1 MRWMRGWTV
10 VLALGLALALAACA
24 TGSKQMNALDRAQ
37 YDWSAAIR
45 WNDFEG
51 AWNLIDPAYREQH
64 PMSALEFERYKQVQV
79 SGYSDLASQLAPDG
93 LSARR
98 EIQINVINKHT
109 MTERSIRYTEV
120 WRYDAEARA
129 WWITSGLPDFWAGM

>member
-1 MRWMRGWTV
+1 MV
-10 VLALGLALALAACA
+10 VVALALAACA
-24 TGSKQMNALDRAQ
+24 TDSKQMNALDRAQ

-51 AWNLIDPAYREQH
+51 AWNLVDPEYRQQH

-93 LSARR
+93 LGARR
-98 EIQINVINKHT
+98 EIQISVINKHT

>member
-1 MRWMRGWTV
+1 MRWIRGWAV
-10 VLALGLALALAACA
+10 VVVLALAACA
-24 TGSKQMNALDRAQ
+24 TGSKQMSALDRAQ

-51 AWNLIDPAYREQH
+51 AWNLVDPEYREQH
-64 PMSALEFERYKQVQV
+64 PKSTLEFERYKQVQV

>member
-1 MRWMRGWTV
+1 MRWIRGWMV
-10 VLALGLALALAACA
+10 VVALALAACA
-24 TGSKQMNALDRAQ
+24 TDSKQMNALDRAQ

-51 AWNLIDPAYREQH
+51 AWNLVDPEYRQQH
-64 PMSALEFERYKQVQV
+64 PKSALEFERYKQVQV

>member
-1 MRWMRGWTV
+1 MRWMRGWMVIV
-10 VLALGLALALAACA
+10 VMALAACA

-51 AWNLIDPAYREQH
+51 AWNLVDPEYRQQH

-79 SGYSDLASQLAPDG
+79 SGYSDLASQVAPDG
-93 LSARR
+93 QSARR

-109 MTERSIRYTEV
+109 MTERGIRYTEV

>member
-1 MRWMRGWTV
+1 MRWIRGWTV
-10 VLALGLALALAACA
+10 VVVLALAACA
-24 TGSKQMNALDRAQ
+24 TGSKQMSALDRAQ

-51 AWNLIDPAYREQH
+51 AWNLVDPEYREQH
-64 PMSALEFERYKQVQV
+64 PKSTLEFERYKQVQV

>member
-1 MRWMRGWTV
+1 MRWMRGWV
-10 VLALGLALALAACA
+10 MLMALALAACA
-24 TGSKQMNALDRAQ
+24 TGGKQMDALDRAQ

-51 AWNLIDPAYREQH
+51 AWTLVDPEYREQH

-79 SGYSDLASQLAPDG
+79 SGYSDLASQVAPDKQ
-93 LSARR
+93 SARR

-109 MTERSIRYTEV
+109 MTERGLRYTEV
-120 WRYDAEARA
+120 WRYDPEARA